1 MAEIG
6 APSRPRAL
14 VTGGAA
20 GLGKA
25 FVELLLARGYD
36 VVSVDRASPERS
48 NALSIECDLADRVEL
63 DRNIGVIV
71 AGGPYQVVILNAG
84 VSATGKFGAMPLDA
98 YRRLTAVNVEAPLVL
113 ASSLVRAGAVS
124 GHICFVSS
132 LSHFTGYPGA
142 AVYAA
147 SKDALAVYARSV
159 RRPFAKRG
167 VTVTVAFPG
176 PMRTAH
182 AARHAPVSSSEKL
195 RTDPAHAA
203 HRILKATLAG
213 RSVAF
218 SDARSRLIATAGGL
232 LPGVMTRATRRMIFE
247 KLETEVW

>member
-1 MAEIG
+1 M
-6 APSRPRAL
+6 
-14 VTGGAA
+14 TGGAA

-71 AGGPYQVVILNAG
+71 AGGPYQMVILNAG

-147 SKDALAVYARSV
+147 SKDALVAYAASV
-159 RRPFAKRG
+159 RRACAAMS
-167 VTVTVAFPG
+167 VSVSVAYPG
-176 PMRTAH
+176 PLRTVH
-182 AARHAPVSSSEKL
+182 AARHAPPDADEA
-195 RTDPAHAA
+195 RRMEPAVAA
-203 HRILKATLAG
+203 RLILDGAYAG
-213 RSVAF
+213 RRTIVPGNLNRLYAIAGRLLPRVATM
-218 SDARSRLIATAGGL
+218 AMRRLIYERLSEA
-232 LPGVMTRATRRMIFE
+232 R
-247 KLETEVW
+247 W